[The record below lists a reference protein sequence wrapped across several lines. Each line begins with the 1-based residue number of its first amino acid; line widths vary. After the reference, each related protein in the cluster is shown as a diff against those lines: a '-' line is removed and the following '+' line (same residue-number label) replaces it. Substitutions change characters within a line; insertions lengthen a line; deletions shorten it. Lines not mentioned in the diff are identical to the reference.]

1 MKIKNELVSIKI
13 GKKQYDFNNLM
24 LDEYLKRFVKAQL
37 STNNINQQETTLSL
51 SYCLIKFDEP
61 LEDIKNNSVFYNA
74 DFDICIEINTRRSV
88 ETLQKLQTINQNQV
102 TVQYTYET
110 DNYMY
115 GVTWDY
121 KKNTNTDIQISD
133 YYGKKITAIGFNS
146 YYLDSSTDSSF
157 DFEIPVCSILD
168 TSNYNIYL
176 QENQNLTITRKDI
189 ITTDALFYS
198 NNKDKVPGPAHLAP
212 LGIPLSNEEGDTGHY
227 FNDFGYG
234 ILYSVGLSSYSDY
247 IDKEFII
254 GQDIEVEENGTEL
267 NIKGLENYLATDNSL
282 FPSNNIYPSAGLYPI
297 KTNYKYVILKYK
309 TWQMVDSE
317 DGTTEILVD
326 TGYYYYQA
334 FPIDKFG
341 ELDLKIKY
349 ERG

>member
-1 MKIKNELVSIKI
+1 M
-13 GKKQYDFNNLM
+13 
-24 LDEYLKRFVKAQL
+24 
-37 STNNINQQETTLSL
+37 
-51 SYCLIKFDEP
+51 
-61 LEDIKNNSVFYNA
+61 
-74 DFDICIEINTRRSV
+74 
-88 ETLQKLQTINQNQV
+88 
-102 TVQYTYET
+102 
-110 DNYMY
+110 
-115 GVTWDY
+115 
-121 KKNTNTDIQISD
+121 
-133 YYGKKITAIGFNS
+133 
-146 YYLDSSTDSSF
+146 
-157 DFEIPVCSILD
+157 
-168 TSNYNIYL
+168 

-198 NNKDKVPGPAHLAP
+198 NDTNKVPGPAHLAP
-212 LGIPLSNEEGDTGHY
+212 FGVPEIIQNKEGYYMAAH
-227 FNDFGYG
+227 G
-234 ILYSVGLSSYSDY
+234 ILYSIGLSSYTDY